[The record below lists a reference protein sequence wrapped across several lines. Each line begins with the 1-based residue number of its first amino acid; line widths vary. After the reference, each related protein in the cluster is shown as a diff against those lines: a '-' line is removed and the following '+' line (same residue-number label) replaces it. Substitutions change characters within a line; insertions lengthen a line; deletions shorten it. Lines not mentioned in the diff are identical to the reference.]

1 MRLFSCFNL
10 ALSYY
15 FLLLRGNSKYHYY
28 GIRVKPT
35 SSLAQA
41 PDMEDSSPATPS
53 GRQNSGKRFKATIKV
68 NDFEG
73 QTGAQN
79 VATASPQVAQHQQ
92 YLGDSTN
99 AIPDLPVIEILGPLP
114 DQCTMEDVDT
124 FRSMYREH
132 CEAFL
137 DAVNTLEFNTVESLW
152 RDFWRSSDNNND
164 ESEEEKYLPK
174 YVIRVLV

>member
-1 MRLFSCFNL
+1 
-10 ALSYY
+10 
-15 FLLLRGNSKYHYY
+15 
-28 GIRVKPT
+28 
-35 SSLAQA
+35 
-41 PDMEDSSPATPS
+41 
-53 GRQNSGKRFKATIKV
+53 V
-68 NDFEG
+68 NDFDG

-174 YVIRVLV
+174 YVIIFFV